1 MCCYEYEKY
10 KEYVINMFGKRRT
23 LIFWKI
29 VQRNYYGS
37 LSGRSDVC
45 LTSCYGKFRWQPG
58 TWNDPNFKTTYDPS
72 NPTGFHV
79 YPPDPD
85 TIWGLIQ
92 DLIQIYK
99 DLKDQRGLS
108 FSVASSRC
116 MLPVVV
122 RKDDI
127 ITAGYSDRVSAGR
140 HLGFNKP
147 LPGLESDLHP
157 QIVVRKVKV
166 QKNHF
171 KRFSQISI
179 DKVRKKDIESVN
191 PKS

>member
-10 KEYVINMFGKRRT
+10 KEHVINMFGKRKA

-29 VQRNYYGS
+29 VKRNYGS
-37 LSGRSDVC
+37 LGRSDVY
-45 LTSCYGKFRWQPG
+45 LSSCHGKFRWQPG

-85 TIWGLIQ
+85 AIWGLIQ
-92 DLIQIYK
+92 ESIQICK
-99 DLKDQRGLS
+99 HLKVRHHLP
-108 FSVASSRC
+108 VTPSRC

-127 ITAGYSDRVSAGR
+127 IIAGYSDRVSAGR
-140 HLGFNKP
+140 HLGFNKT
-147 LPGLESDLHP
+147 LPGLEPNLHP

-171 KRFSQISI
+171 KRFSQINI
-179 DKVRKKDIESVN
+179 DKVRKKDIASV
-191 PKS
+191 S